1 MRGQRS
7 PGSVAER
14 PTAVGG
20 AAAAAAAV
28 WKARC
33 GSCAREVP
41 RSERCGTP
49 APQHG
54 RCREWGEAR
63 KRRSAPLWSR
73 SHPPSL
79 RPLPACCRKF
89 LNWRWQTSLQAR
101 RCNSNPRRSL
111 VNPLTRS
118 RTPGLLYVYLEGWGC
133 EGTSLKP
140 LEMRV
145 LAPAAQHPRTQ
156 RAPPKSPQTGGPRSY
171 TLQAARPLFEAYLEG
186 WCWHGN
192 RGRRTRSKDRR
203 AGGVG
208 ST

>member
-1 MRGQRS
+1 MQGSARNRWEEVVRGQRS

-145 LAPAAQHPRTQ
+145 LAPAAQHPRTLS
-156 RAPPKSPQTGGPRSY
+156 RTG
-171 TLQAARPLFEAYLEG
+171 AAQIPT
-186 WCWHGN
+186 N
-192 RGRRTRSKDRR
+192 RR
-203 AGGVG
+203 ASVIHPAG
-208 ST
+208 SPSAV